1 MDSARKKYYY
11 NKIKEYEKDNESS
24 SKQLV
29 NKWVKLGNLNNRSYG
44 EMPEI
49 NVRVEQYVIKR
60 TGSKYE
66 LEFKKIS
73 SLKMKAERNYRKSN
87 NTTAGGKL

>member
-1 MDSARKKYYY
+1 MDAARKKYYY

-44 EMPEI
+44 
-49 NVRVEQYVIKR
+49 
-60 TGSKYE
+60 
-66 LEFKKIS
+66 
-73 SLKMKAERNYRKSN
+73 
-87 NTTAGGKL
+87 